1 METDRPAPPD
11 YMSLFEHYDPVCIDL
26 GPGVMNDLCTD
37 FLLSQEKSQVV
48 ATFVIGGQS
57 HTKSGARADLTN
69 MVLRCD
75 FESRIVCDVPAEP
88 DLDDVRRI
96 VVAIKESASTDVVAI
111 GGGSVMDAAKAA
123 WAAYQ
128 ADVDVSE
135 LFGSGAISSKFP
147 GREFKRIVAVPT
159 TAGTGSEVTPYS
171 NVVDRAAGVKRLI
184 ADEQIV
190 PRMALIDPYY
200 GRSMPERLTAATALD
215 ALTHN
220 VEALLNIHAKETEAA
235 SNAWSVAAVRMI
247 CAALPRAIRDP
258 NDVDAREHLCA
269 AATIGGIQIAHRPT
283 SLPHLGSFSLFGKI
297 AHGTAAALL
306 LPPFWRYYL
315 AEPAVA
321 ERTMLLA
328 DVFPSK
334 KKQKTPPDVVDAAAA
349 FIAKYSGVTKL
360 SDLPFFD
367 EAMIE
372 KIAADAVLNPMKLAS
387 APRPVDPGSAAE
399 IISAILKQ
407 EL

>member
-1 METDRPAPPD
+1 MNTDNSIPD
-11 YMSLFEHYDPVCIDL
+11 YMALFEHYEPVCIDL
-26 GPGVMNDLCTD
+26 GVGVMNDLCTD
-37 FLLSQEKSQVV
+37 FLLEPEKHSA

-96 VVAIKESASTDVVAI
+96 VTAIRESASTDVVAI

-128 ADVDVSE
+128 ADLDVSE
-135 LFGSGAISSKFP
+135 LFGSNVLGTKFP
-147 GREFKRIVAVPT
+147 GKEFKRIVAVPT

-190 PRMALIDPYY
+190 PRMALVNPYY
-200 GRSMPERLTAATALD
+200 GRSMPDGLTVATALD

-220 VEALLNIHAKETEAA
+220 IEALLNIHAKETESA
-235 SNAWSVAAVRMI
+235 SNKWAVEAVGLI
-247 CAALPRAIRDP
+247 CRGLPRALRDP
-258 NDVDAREHLCA
+258 NDVDAREYLCA

-283 SLPHLGSFSLFGKI
+283 SLPHLGSFSLYGRI

-306 LPPFWRYYL
+306 LGPFWRYYL
-315 AEPAVA
+315 AEPAVQ

-334 KKQKTPPDVVDAAAA
+334 KKQKTPQDVVDAASA
-349 FIAKYSGVTKL
+349 FIAKYSGVAKL
-360 SDLPFFD
+360 SALPFFD
-367 EAMIE
+367 TAMVD
-372 KIAADAVLNPMKLAS
+372 KIAADAALNPMKLAS
-387 APRPVDPGSAAE
+387 APRPLDPGSATE
-399 IISAILKQ
+399 IISGILKQ